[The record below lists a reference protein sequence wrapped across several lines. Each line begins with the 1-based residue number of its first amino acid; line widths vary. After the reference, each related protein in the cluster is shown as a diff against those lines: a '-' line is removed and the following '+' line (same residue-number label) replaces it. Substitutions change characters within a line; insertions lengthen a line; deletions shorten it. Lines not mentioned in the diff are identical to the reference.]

1 MSDQFI
7 FIIFEDRWRV
17 LSLVR
22 ERDYDNPPAS
32 YCLRTHS
39 LPSCRPQKAVI
50 QPFKSGTVIK
60 MFYLY
65 LVQGYTSVKRTLN
78 ISLYTTKGQK
88 YRMLYPLQSP
98 LLIVDRPS
106 KESFLIFSII
116 NQNTTKFKQTNKQKK
131 NNNNHE
137 SQQINNTKIKTNS
150 RQNLSCFSACHLV
163 FIIH

>member
-50 QPFKSGTVIK
+50 KPFKSGTVIK

-88 YRMLYPLQSP
+88 YRMLYPL
-98 LLIVDRPS
+98 
-106 KESFLIFSII
+106 
-116 NQNTTKFKQTNKQKK
+116 
-131 NNNNHE
+131 
-137 SQQINNTKIKTNS
+137 
-150 RQNLSCFSACHLV
+150 
-163 FIIH
+163 